1 MLNNTCFICYKINF
15 KQQNIFPSTVN
26 AINNVSC
33 ILKYGNQ
40 EKESAVF
47 KRNPSRDLQTKEV
60 CRKTV

>member
-1 MLNNTCFICYKINF
+1 MYVF
-15 KQQNIFPSTVN
+15 STVN

-47 KRNPSRDLQTKEV
+47 KKNPSKNLQTKKV
-60 CRKTV
+60 YWKTV